1 MKQRIKKLEKK
12 EVLNREQCKYIW
24 KDNFYQDWHNKYIFV
39 RIPRFRL
46 NRMIFLCCL
55 NTRQHIKSTIKKYL
69 KATTNCSAKPA
80 QSKLQSQKGSST
92 SSGLVLRNN
101 IAASLVWKY
110 KEKTIYFRRVEVK
123 MGQELFHKES
133 VKPNANRVG
142 SVEFSAPQE
151 IQNW

>member
-1 MKQRIKKLEKK
+1 
-12 EVLNREQCKYIW
+12 
-24 KDNFYQDWHNKYIFV
+24 
-39 RIPRFRL
+39 
-46 NRMIFLCCL
+46 MIFLCCL
-55 NTRQHIKSTIKKYL
+55 NTRQHIKAIIKKYL

-92 SSGLVLRNN
+92 GGGLVLRNN
-101 IAASLVWKY
+101 TAGSLVWKY
-110 KEKTIYFRRVEVK
+110 KEKIYFRRIEVK

-133 VKPNANRVG
+133 VKTNGNMVG